1 MDKIVFKKSWV
12 KRLDD
17 MHRVQR
23 EKCIIALYDFLFHG
37 RMTPPCFMGEEV
49 RTFMRSIADEVALDA
64 ERRERMAKR
73 REAKKARVEREAR
86 EREMQAQ
93 QAAEQEQV
101 ETPQPETTT
110 STQTIFKSIDYT
122 AHPEMFIIEGFIKY
136 LIATGDT
143 QLTSILPKGT
153 TLPSLEHSLNHCFST
168 GQRYSNITRFVSTLR
183 SQLRHTLKQ
192 CLNAGIIK
200 KISGYTN
207 VFIPGRQE

>member
-1 MDKIVFKKSWV
+1 
-12 KRLDD
+12 LDD

-37 RMTPPCFMGEEV
+37 RMTPPCFMGTEV
-49 RTFMRSIADEVALDA
+49 REFMRSIADEVALDA
-64 ERRERMAKR
+64 ERRERMRKR
-73 REAKKARVEREAR
+73 REAKKARAEREAR

-93 QAAEQEQV
+93 QAAEQT
-101 ETPQPETTT
+101 ETPQSE
-110 STQTIFKSIDYT
+110 STQNVQPIFKSIDYT

-136 LIATGDT
+136 LIFTGDT
-143 QLTSILPKGT
+143 QLSSILPKGT
-153 TLPSLEHSLNHCFST
+153 TLPSLERSLSHCFST
-168 GQRYSNITRFVSTLR
+168 GKRYSNISRLTSTLR

>member
-1 MDKIVFKKSWV
+1 MEKIVFKKSWV

-64 ERRERMAKR
+64 ERRERMRKR
-73 REAKKARVEREAR
+73 REAKKAIAEREAR

-93 QAAEQEQV
+93 QDAEQPENETHQV
-101 ETPQPETTT
+101 ETTTPN
-110 STQTIFKSIDYT
+110 QKVFKSIDYS

-143 QLTSILPKGT
+143 QLSSILPKDT
-153 TLPSLEHSLNHCFST
+153 TLQSLEHSLKHCFLT
-168 GQRYSNITRFVSTLR
+168 GQRYSNISRLTSTMR
-183 SQLRHTLKQ
+183 SQLRHCLKQ
-192 CLNAGIIK
+192 CSMHN
-200 KISGYTN
+200 S
-207 VFIPGRQE
+207 